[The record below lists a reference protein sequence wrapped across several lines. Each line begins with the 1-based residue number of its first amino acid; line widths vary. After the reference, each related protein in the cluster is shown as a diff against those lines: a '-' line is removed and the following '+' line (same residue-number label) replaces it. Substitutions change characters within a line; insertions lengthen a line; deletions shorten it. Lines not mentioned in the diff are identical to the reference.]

1 MQKEIYLAGGCFWGV
16 EKYFSLIDGV
26 IETQV
31 GYANGNTDNPTYYQ
45 VCHENTNHAE
55 TVKIVYEDTG
65 ESLPVLLSLYYEIID
80 PTSIDRQGND
90 VGRQYRTGIYYTDPG
105 DLPAIEASLDGLR
118 RSLGRELA
126 IEVLPLKSFWHAEEY
141 HQKYLEKNPEG
152 YCHIGRDHFERAK
165 RATLSR

>member
-45 VCHENTNHAE
+45 VCHENTDHAE

-90 VGRQYRTGIYYTDPG
+90 VGRQYRTGIYYTNPG
-105 DLPAIEASLDGLR
+105 DLPIIETSLDGLR
-118 RSLGRELA
+118 RKLRRELA
-126 IEVLPLKSFWHAEEY
+126 IEVLPLKCFWPAEEY
-141 HQKYLEKNPEG
+141 HQKYLLKNPEG
-152 YCHIGRDHFERAK
+152 YCHIGNAHFERAK
-165 RATLSR
+165 RASLLR